1 MKHVYD
7 LNKLLA
13 SFSES
18 DFYTVSVEEY
28 KGCNHIAIKFKAH
41 FSTTTAALIIGDALH
56 NFRSALDMLYYWAFH
71 CTLGGT
77 NHRTK
82 FPIRDQREELVA
94 AIDGGLKEKG
104 LTDDPSAIKIR
115 NVIVDVIK
123 PYTAGNPTLWSLHAM
138 NIMDKHQLLI
148 PVFKI
153 MRFTDIRLEDD
164 KKEVFLADGQPYFTD
179 NSYRFKLGREGII
192 TVKDKGHAA
201 TAIVF
206 NVGVPFNNKPVI
218 PALAEISESVTSA
231 IDAFENVGLRSFF
244 D

>member
-1 MKHVYD
+1 M
-7 LNKLLA
+7 
-13 SFSES
+13 
-18 DFYTVSVEEY
+18 
-28 KGCNHIAIKFKAH
+28 
-41 FSTTTAALIIGDALH
+41 
-56 NFRSALDMLYYWAFH
+56 WA
-71 CTLGGT
+71 T
-77 NHRTK
+77 R
-82 FPIRDQREELVA
+82 REELVA

-192 TVKDKGHAA
+192 RVKDKGHAA

-206 NVGVPFNNKPVI
+206 NVGTVLQNKPVI
-218 PALAEISESVTSA
+218 PTLNEIAESVTSA
-231 IDAFENVGLRSFF
+231 IDAFENIGLRSFF